1 MPTILILHSTAIIVL
16 VVQIRL
22 HLVDYSNGRH
32 YIQSY
37 LYTVTKCFIGSAEW
51 NNGDKKLTTGT

>member
-22 HLVDYSNGRH
+22 HLVDIIAMVDT
-32 YIQSY
+32 IQSY